1 MMDVSKIKNHIIK
14 HLENIDLCFLKS
26 ALQFVFEQHQDE
38 QELLHNLESYNSLD
52 QEIFIQ
58 EAKQQ
63 VEENKIWT
71 ERVTGRIAELDV
83 AA

>member
-38 QELLHNLESYNSLD
+38 QELLHNLESYNSPD
-52 QEIFIQ
+52 QEIFLQ

-63 VEENKIWT
+63 VEKNKTWT
-71 ERVTGRIAELDV
+71 ERVTGRIAELEM
-83 AA
+83 AT